1 MNGGVI
7 KHFVSRTMQRMEG
20 KRIEKILGLCTFL
33 SLYAPILFYRK
44 NEHDCRY
51 DECMMI
57 FYKGRLGCCIQ
68 DSLNDFCL
76 FLAVAWWFVIV
87 GGALVISKCKNETSP
102 FVVSAIML
110 ACCVL
115 CAILDPSKWPFAIAS
130 LAPVTLF
137 VVCAIFD
144 NKYKTK

>member
-1 MNGGVI
+1 MNGDAT
-7 KHFVSRTMQRMEG
+7 KRSVSIIIQRMKG

-33 SLYAPILFYRK
+33 SLYVPILFYRK
-44 NEHDCRY
+44 NGHDCRY

-76 FLAVAWWFVIV
+76 FLAVAWWFVI
-87 GGALVISKCKNETSP
+87 SKCKNETSP
-102 FVVSAIML
+102 FVVSAIMF

-115 CAILDPSKWPFAIAS
+115 CAILDPSKWSFAIAS